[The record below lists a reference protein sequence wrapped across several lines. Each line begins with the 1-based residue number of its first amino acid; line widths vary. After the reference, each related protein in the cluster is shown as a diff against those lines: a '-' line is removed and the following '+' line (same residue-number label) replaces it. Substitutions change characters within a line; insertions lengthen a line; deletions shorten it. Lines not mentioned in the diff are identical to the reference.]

1 MFVWVQIMSLGA
13 MGNLEQQVCNYGWWL
28 TWVRFLLNPWLRVSL
43 LSKKSTKNYC
53 NVAVTKIWLYQ
64 NMISKQLVSAVN
76 SFDTEVPSF
85 RIKSMLDHNKW
96 GEKLLSLHKI
106 FRKTKTKMLSTLGL
120 AVFTT
125 VIYFLKITIL
135 TSASNLWASTLW

>member
-1 MFVWVQIMSLGA
+1 
-13 MGNLEQQVCNYGWWL
+13 
-28 TWVRFLLNPWLRVSL
+28 
-43 LSKKSTKNYC
+43 
-53 NVAVTKIWLYQ
+53 
-64 NMISKQLVSAVN
+64 MISKQLVPAVN
-76 SFDTEVPSF
+76 SFDTEVPSEVPF

-106 FRKTKTKMLSTLGL
+106 FRKTKTKMLSTLGS

-135 TSASNLWASTLW
+135 TSASNL

>member
-1 MFVWVQIMSLGA
+1 
-13 MGNLEQQVCNYGWWL
+13 
-28 TWVRFLLNPWLRVSL
+28 
-43 LSKKSTKNYC
+43 
-53 NVAVTKIWLYQ
+53 
-64 NMISKQLVSAVN
+64 MISKQLVPAVN

-85 RIKSMLDHNKW
+85 RTKSMLDHNKL

-106 FRKTKTKMLSTLGL
+106 FRKAKTKMLSTLGS

-135 TSASNLWASTLW
+135 TSASNL